1 MNSNAVLHVAKK
13 QLALEDED
21 YRAVLERIT
30 GKRSSRDMSP
40 AERGKVLD
48 EFKRM
53 GFEVVARS
61 PHAPTVKG
69 QEERG
74 RRVGGALVLTGPY
87 VPKIRALWLSA
98 YNLGIMRDRSDE
110 ALAAF
115 ARRQTGIDHVD
126 WVRDPRDAAKV
137 IEALK
142 AKMARD
148 AGVVWP
154 AAKAAL
160 PHESKRA
167 VIAAQVRILG
177 VAPVDLAKVF
187 NLDGMIAELGAQIR
201 KMRKS

>member
-40 AERGKVLD
+40 MERGRVLD

-53 GFEVVARS
+53 GFQVVQRS
-61 PHAPTVKG
+61 PHEPAVKG
-69 QEERG
+69 QEERH
-74 RRVGGALVLTGPY
+74 RRVGGALELSGPY

-98 YNLGIMRDRSDE
+98 YHLGILRDRTDE

-142 AKMARD
+142 AKMARE

-154 AAKAAL
+154 SVRTAM

-167 VIAAQVRILG
+167 VIVAQIRILG
-177 VAPVDLAKVF
+177 VPPVDFSKVY
-187 NLDGMIAELGAQIR
+187 NLDAMIAELGAQIR